1 MTMFLFLLE
10 IPYQMNLDK
19 DWGQPIS
26 NVHVSFPAIDSWKY
40 PVAKWTDILF
50 LYGQPHSELD
60 ANGLCSD
67 WI

>member
-1 MTMFLFLLE
+1 MMTMFLFLLE

-40 PVAKWTDILF
+40 PVAK
-50 LYGQPHSELD
+50 
-60 ANGLCSD
+60 
-67 WI
+67 